1 MMNKTVA
8 TLFLSSF
15 ACLSSMAAT
24 SYEQAKTVVKNYVES
39 TLGLK
44 NYQLFGNEN
53 SLSKVEI
60 SFEEPVKV
68 DPSGWTFFI
77 DMMPQAMWG
86 HKAKVVSVS
95 KENESMVIN
104 DVNMPLDNLDGWSD
118 ITPVFSK
125 LRSAN
130 ANEPYAINSIKY
142 DSNRFLS
149 KGQFDQFKET
159 GKSSPN
165 SYAVLYCG
173 GSNRDKFFLSFWN
186 DCALTYQL
194 LRDVYG
200 IPPENIYVLMS
211 GGPNNTTKVM
221 SAKSK
226 QYVDMPLD
234 LDRDGKNDIAY
245 SSLPKDVSEVFDT
258 LNGKSAKKQIES
270 LFVYV
275 IAHGI
280 CPGGEMTS
288 WGKVTI
294 NADWFAKEIDKVNA
308 KSISIVMNQCYSGS
322 FIPAL
327 SKNGTATN
335 RTIITAVNSNENG
348 VVEWDN
354 SSYYLNCYFTKAF
367 MCGLSDPEE
376 SDYDGDGEVS
386 MLEAFRFAKTNNPAS
401 TEGIRY
407 EYENSRTELMLE
419 HPQYWSADCLG
430 EKQLANGKIA
440 EKIVYNSK
448 VSNKY
453 LTKIAEK
460 SVVISSVLTNH
471 ADVTCK
477 SYNNVSLRPP
487 FSNRDGSVFH
497 GRILSCQNS
506 NVTTPSDGTDCQN
519 ASEYTTYSKN
529 IGSSKLSIF
538 PNPTSGVVNISI
550 SDKVIDKVEVLDALG
565 NTILSVECDN
575 NEVSIDLTKFG
586 TGVYFVKVTS
596 ESDTVVEKV
605 VLK

>member
-1 MMNKTVA
+1 MMNKTIA

-24 SYEQAKTVVKNYVES
+24 SYEQAKTVVKDYVEN

-53 SLSKVEI
+53 SLSEVEI

-68 DPSGWTFFI
+68 DPSGWTFFV
-77 DMMPQAMWG
+77 DMMPQALWG
-86 HKAKVVSVS
+86 HQAKVVSVS

-104 DVNMPLDNLDGWSD
+104 DVNMPLENLDGWSD
-118 ITPVFSK
+118 ITPVFSS
-125 LRSAN
+125 LRSAS

-142 DSNRFLS
+142 DSNHFLS
-149 KGQFDQFKET
+149 KGQFKKT
-159 GKSSPN
+159 SKSSPN

-200 IPPENIYVLMS
+200 IRPENIYVLMS

-221 SAKSK
+221 SAKTGE
-226 QYVDMPLD
+226 YVDMPLD
-234 LDRDGKNDIAY
+234 LDRDGKDDVLY
-245 SSLPKDVSEVFDT
+245 SSDTSDIKKVFD
-258 LNGKSAKKQIES
+258 LLKGENAKKQIEN

-275 IAHGI
+275 TAHGI
-280 CPGGEMTS
+280 CSGGEMTS
-288 WGKVTI
+288 WGKVKI
-294 NADWFAKEIDKVNA
+294 KADWFAKELDKVNA
-308 KSISIVMNQCYSGS
+308 KSISVVMNQCYSGS

-335 RTIITAVNSNENG
+335 RTIITAVSPNETG
-348 VVEWDN
+348 VVECDN
-354 SSYYLNCYFTKAF
+354 SFYYLNCYFTKAF

-386 MLEAFRFAKTNNPAS
+386 MLEAFRFAQSNNLAAN
-401 TEGIRY
+401 GIWISGKY
-407 EYENSRTELMLE
+407 FLE
-419 HPQYWSADCLG
+419 KPQYWSADCLG

-440 EKIVYNSK
+440 ENIVYNSK
-448 VSNKY
+448 VSNEY

-506 NVTTPSDGTDCQN
+506 NVTTPSDGTACQK
-519 ASEYTTYSKN
+519 ASENTTYSKN
-529 IGSSKLSIF
+529 IGSSSLSIF

-550 SDKVIDKVEVLDALG
+550 SDKVIDKVEVVDALG
-565 NTILSVECDN
+565 NTVLSVECDN
-575 NEVSIDLTKFG
+575 NEISIDLAKFG
-586 TGVYFVKVTS
+586 TGVYFVKVSS

>member
-1 MMNKTVA
+1 MNKTVA

-24 SYEQAKTVVKNYVES
+24 SYEQAQTVVKDYVKN
-39 TLGLK
+39 TLGLE
-44 NYQLFGNEN
+44 NYQLFGNES
-53 SLSKVEI
+53 SLSEVNI
-60 SFEEPVKV
+60 SYDEPVKV
-68 DPSGWTFFI
+68 DPSGWTFFV
-77 DMMPQAMWG
+77 DMMPQALWG
-86 HKAKVVSVS
+86 HEAKVVSVS
-95 KENESMVIN
+95 KDNESMAIY

-149 KGQFDQFKET
+149 KGQFKET
-159 GKSSPN
+159 GKKSPN

-221 SAKSK
+221 SAKTK
-226 QYVDMPLD
+226 EYVDMPLD
-234 LDRDGKNDIAY
+234 LDRDGKDDVLY
-245 SSLPKDVSEVFDT
+245 SSDTSDIKKVFD
-258 LNGKSAKKQIES
+258 LLKGENAKKQIEN

-280 CPGGEMTS
+280 CSGGEMTS
-288 WGKVTI
+288 WGKVKI
-294 NADWFAKEIDKVNA
+294 KADWFAKEIDKVNA

-335 RTIITAVNSNENG
+335 RTIITAVDPNEPG
-348 VVEWDN
+348 YEEIDSDN
-354 SSYYLNCYFTKAF
+354 FYLNSYFTKAF

-401 TEGIRY
+401 TEEGISIAK
-407 EYENSRTELMLE
+407 EKHWE

-506 NVTTPSDGTDCQN
+506 NVTTPSDGTACQN
-519 ASEYTTYSKN
+519 ASENTTYSKN

-550 SDKVIDKVEVLDALG
+550 RDKVIDKVEVLDALG

>member
-44 NYQLFGNEN
+44 NYQLFGNKN
-53 SLSKVEI
+53 SLSEVEI
-60 SFEEPVKV
+60 SFDEPVKV
-68 DPSGWTFFI
+68 DPSGWTFFV

-86 HKAKVVSVS
+86 HQAKVVSVS

-104 DVNMPLDNLDGWSD
+104 DVNMPLENLDGWSD
-118 ITPVFSK
+118 ITPVFSS
-125 LRSAN
+125 LRSAS
-130 ANEPYAINSIKY
+130 ANEPYAINAVKY
-142 DSNRFLS
+142 DSDRFLS
-149 KGQFDQFKET
+149 KGQFKKT
-159 GKSSPN
+159 GKTSPN

-173 GSNRDKFFLSFWN
+173 GSRPDKFFLSFWN

-200 IPPENIYVLMS
+200 IPRENIYVLMS

-221 SAKSK
+221 SAKSG

-234 LDRDGKNDIAY
+234 LDRDGKNDITY
-245 SSLPKDVSEVFDT
+245 SSLPEDVTKVFN
-258 LNGKSAKKQIES
+258 LLKSKSASKQFES
-270 LFVYV
+270 LFVYA

-280 CPGGEMTS
+280 CTGGEMTS
-288 WGKVTI
+288 WDGNKI
-294 NADWFAKEIDKVNA
+294 YANNLANEIDKVNA
-308 KSISIVMNQCYSGS
+308 KSISVVMNQCYSGS

-335 RTIITAVNSNENG
+335 RTIITAVNPNENG
-348 VVEWDN
+348 IVETD
-354 SSYYLNCYFTKAF
+354 SEHFYLNSYFTKAF

-376 SDYDGDGEVS
+376 SDYSGDGEVS
-386 MLEAFRFAKTNNPAS
+386 LLEAFRFAKENNLAS
-401 TEGIRY
+401 TEGILFANGY
-407 EYENSRTELMLE
+407 YGNEYKWE
-419 HPQYWSADCLG
+419 HPQYWSADCFG
-430 EKQLANGKIA
+430 EKQVVNGGVAK
-440 EKIVYNSK
+440 EVNYNSNI
-448 VSNKY
+448 SNRYVVKF
-453 LTKIAEK
+453 AENLVK
-460 SVVISSVLTNH
+460 SSSIITDY
-471 ADVTCK
+471 ADVTYS
-477 SYNNVSLRPP
+477 SYNKISLRPP
-487 FSNRDGSVFH
+487 FSNRGGSVFR

-506 NVTTPSDGTDCQN
+506 NVTTPSDGTACQKE
-519 ASEYTTYSKN
+519 SENMTYSKN
-529 IGSSKLSIF
+529 IGSSSLSIF
-538 PNPTSGVVNISI
+538 PNPTSGVVNINI
-550 SDKVIDKVEVLDALG
+550 NDKTIDKVEVVDALG
-565 NTILSVECDN
+565 NTVLSAEYDD

-596 ESDTVVEKV
+596 EDDTVVEKV

>member
-24 SYEQAKTVVKNYVES
+24 SYEQAKTVVKNYVEN
-39 TLGLK
+39 TLGLE

-68 DPSGWTFFI
+68 DSSGWTFFI

-130 ANEPYAINSIKY
+130 ANEPYAINSLKY

-149 KGQFDQFKET
+149 KGQFKKT
-159 GKSSPN
+159 SKSSPN

-200 IPPENIYVLMS
+200 IPKENIYVLMS

-234 LDRDGKNDIAY
+234 LDRDGINDIAY
-245 SSLPKDVSEVFDT
+245 SSLPNDVTKVFE
-258 LNGKSAKKQIES
+258 LLKSKSASKQFES
-270 LFVYV
+270 LFIYT

-280 CPGGEMTS
+280 CSGGEMTS
-288 WGKVTI
+288 WGDGIRVYA
-294 NADWFAKEIDKVNA
+294 NDLAKEIDKVNA

-335 RTIITAVNSNENG
+335 RTIITAVNPNESGIVESDNG
-348 VVEWDN
+348 
-354 SSYYLNCYFTKAF
+354 YYLNCYFTKAF

-376 SDYDGDGEVS
+376 SDYNGDGEVS
-386 MLEAFRFAKTNNPAS
+386 MLEAFRFAKENNPAS
-401 TEGIRY
+401 TEGIPY
-407 EYENSRTELMLE
+407 AYDVFDIELKWE
-419 HPQYWSADCLG
+419 HPQYWSADCFG
-430 EKQLANGKIA
+430 EKQVVNGGVAKEIT
-440 EKIVYNSK
+440 YNSNI
-448 VSNKY
+448 SNRYVVKF
-453 LTKIAEK
+453 AENLVK
-460 SVVISSVLTNH
+460 SSSIITDY
-471 ADVTCK
+471 ADVTYS
-477 SYNNVSLRPP
+477 SYNKISLRPP
-487 FSNRDGSVFH
+487 FSNRGGSVFH

-506 NVTTPSDGTDCQN
+506 NVTTPSDGTACQK
-519 ASEYTTYSKN
+519 ASENTTYSKN
-529 IGSSKLSIF
+529 IGSSSLSIF
-538 PNPTSGVVNISI
+538 PNPTSGVVYISI
-550 SDKVIDKVEVLDALG
+550 SDKVIDKVEVVDALG
-565 NTILSVECDN
+565 NTVLSVECDN
-575 NEVSIDLTKFG
+575 NEISIDLTKFG

>member
-24 SYEQAKTVVKNYVES
+24 SYEQAKTVVKNYVEN
-39 TLGLK
+39 TLGLE

-95 KENESMVIN
+95 KENESMLIN

-130 ANEPYAINSIKY
+130 ANEPYAINSLKY

-149 KGQFDQFKET
+149 KGQFKNT
-159 GKSSPN
+159 GKKSPN

-200 IPPENIYVLMS
+200 IPKDNIYVLMS

-234 LDRDGKNDIAY
+234 LDRNDTIDIAY
-245 SSLPKDVSEVFDT
+245 SSLPEDVSEVFDT
-258 LNGKSAKKQIES
+258 LNKKSAKKQFES

-288 WGKVTI
+288 WGENIK
-294 NADWFAKEIDKVNA
+294 ADWFAKELDKVNA

-335 RTIITAVNSNENG
+335 RTIITAVNPNESGLVDCDNG
-348 VVEWDN
+348 YYIN
-354 SSYYLNCYFTKAF
+354 SYFTKAF
-367 MCGLSDPEE
+367 MCGLSDPKE
-376 SDYDGDGEVS
+376 SDYNGDGEVS
-386 MLEAFRFAKTNNPAS
+386 MLEAFRFAKDNNPAS

-407 EYENSRTELMLE
+407 EYENSRELKLE
-419 HPQYWSADCLG
+419 HPQYWSADCFG
-430 EKQLANGKIA
+430 EKQVVNGGVAKEIT
-440 EKIVYNSK
+440 YNSNI
-448 VSNKY
+448 SNRYVVKF
-453 LTKIAEK
+453 AENLVK
-460 SVVISSVLTNH
+460 SSSIITDY
-471 ADVTCK
+471 ADVTYS
-477 SYNNVSLRPP
+477 SYNKISLRPP
-487 FSNRDGSVFH
+487 FSNRGGSVFH

-506 NVTTPSDGTDCQN
+506 NVTTPSDGTACQN
-519 ASEYTTYSKN
+519 ASENTTYSKN

-538 PNPTSGVVNISI
+538 PNPTSGIVNISI
-550 SDKVIDKVEVLDALG
+550 SDKVIDKVEVLDAIG

-596 ESDTVVEKV
+596 ESDTVVEKI

>member
-24 SYEQAKTVVKNYVES
+24 SYEQAKTVVKNYVEN
-39 TLGLK
+39 TLGLE

-149 KGQFDQFKET
+149 KGQFKKT
-159 GKSSPN
+159 GKISPN

-234 LDRDGKNDIAY
+234 LDRDGINDIAY
-245 SSLPKDVSEVFDT
+245 SSLPKDVSNVFDI
-258 LNGKSAKKQIES
+258 LNEKSAKKQFES
-270 LFVYV
+270 LFIYT

-280 CPGGEMTS
+280 CSGGEMTS
-288 WGKVTI
+288 WGDRIRV
-294 NADWFAKEIDKVNA
+294 NANDLAKEIDKVNA

-335 RTIITAVNSNENG
+335 RTIITAVDPNEPG
-348 VVEWDN
+348 YEETD
-354 SSYYLNCYFTKAF
+354 SDYFYLNSYFTKAF

-401 TEGIRY
+401 TEEGISIAKGNLGS
-407 EYENSRTELMLE
+407 EKHWE

-453 LTKIAEK
+453 LTKVAEK

-506 NVTTPSDGTDCQN
+506 NVTTPSDGTACQN
-519 ASEYTTYSKN
+519 ASENTTYSKN

>member
-1 MMNKTVA
+1 MMNKTIA

-24 SYEQAKTVVKNYVES
+24 SYEQAKTVVKDYVEN

-53 SLSKVEI
+53 SLSEVEI
-60 SFEEPVKV
+60 SFDESVKV
-68 DPSGWTFFI
+68 DPSGWTFFV

-86 HKAKVVSVS
+86 HQAKVVSVS

-118 ITPVFSK
+118 ITPVFSS
-125 LRSAN
+125 LRSAS

-142 DSNRFLS
+142 DSNHFLS
-149 KGQFDQFKET
+149 KGQFKTT
-159 GKSSPN
+159 GKTSPN

-221 SAKSK
+221 SAKSG

-234 LDRDGKNDIAY
+234 LDRDGKNDITY
-245 SSLPKDVSEVFDT
+245 SSLPGDVTNVFDT
-258 LNGKSAKKQIES
+258 LNKKSAKKQFES
-270 LFVYV
+270 LFIYT

-280 CPGGEMTS
+280 CSGGEMTS
-288 WGKVTI
+288 WGDRIRVDA
-294 NADWFAKEIDKVNA
+294 NDLAKEIDKVNA
-308 KSISIVMNQCYSGS
+308 KSISIVMSQCYSGS

-335 RTIITAVNSNENG
+335 RTIITAVNPNESG
-348 VVEWDN
+348 VVETD
-354 SSYYLNCYFTKAF
+354 SEHFYLNSYFTKAF

-376 SDYDGDGEVS
+376 SDYNGDGVVS
-386 MLEAFRFAKTNNPAS
+386 MLEAYIFAKENDLAA
-401 TEGIRY
+401 TEGKLFTSGNFY
-407 EYENSRTELMLE
+407 QE
-419 HPQYWSADCLG
+419 HPQYWSADCFG
-430 EKQLANGKIA
+430 EKQTINGGVPKEI
-440 EKIVYNSK
+440 EYNSNI
-448 VSNKY
+448 SNRYVVKF
-453 LTKIAEK
+453 AENLVK
-460 SVVISSVLTNH
+460 SSSIITDY
-471 ADVTCK
+471 ADVTYS
-477 SYNNVSLRPP
+477 SYNKISLRPP
-487 FSNRDGSVFH
+487 FSNRGGSVFR

-506 NVTTPSDGTDCQN
+506 NVITPSDGTACQK
-519 ASEYTTYSKN
+519 ASENTTYTKN
-529 IGSSKLSIF
+529 IGSSSLSIF
-538 PNPTSGVVNISI
+538 PNPTSGVVNINI
-550 SDKVIDKVEVLDALG
+550 NDKTIDKVEVVDALG
-565 NTILSVECDN
+565 NTVLSVECDN
-575 NEVSIDLTKFG
+575 NEISIDLAKFG
-586 TGVYFVKVTS
+586 TGVYFVKVSS

>member
-24 SYEQAKTVVKNYVES
+24 SYEQAKTVVKNYVEN
-39 TLGLK
+39 TLGLE

-86 HKAKVVSVS
+86 HQAKVVSVS

-104 DVNMPLDNLDGWSD
+104 DVNMPLENLDGWSD
-118 ITPVFSK
+118 ITPVFSS
-125 LRSAN
+125 LRSAS

-142 DSNRFLS
+142 DSNHFLS
-149 KGQFDQFKET
+149 KGQFKTT
-159 GKSSPN
+159 GKTSPN

-221 SAKSK
+221 SAKTGE
-226 QYVDMPLD
+226 YVDMPLD
-234 LDRDGKNDIAY
+234 LDRDGKDDVLY
-245 SSLPKDVSEVFDT
+245 SSDTSDIKKVFD
-258 LNGKSAKKQIES
+258 LLKGENAKKQIEN

-275 IAHGI
+275 TAHGI
-280 CPGGEMTS
+280 CSGGEMTS
-288 WGKVTI
+288 WGKVKI
-294 NADWFAKEIDKVNA
+294 KADWFAKELDKVNA
-308 KSISIVMNQCYSGS
+308 KSISVVMNQCYSGS

-335 RTIITAVNSNENG
+335 RTIITAVSPNETG
-348 VVEWDN
+348 VVECDN
-354 SSYYLNCYFTKAF
+354 SFYYLNCYFTKAF

-386 MLEAFRFAKTNNPAS
+386 MLEAFRFAQSNNLAAN
-401 TEGIRY
+401 GIWISGKY
-407 EYENSRTELMLE
+407 FLE
-419 HPQYWSADCLG
+419 KPQYWSADCLG

-440 EKIVYNSK
+440 ENIVYNSK
-448 VSNKY
+448 VSNEY

-487 FSNRDGSVFH
+487 FSNRDGSVFY

-506 NVTTPSDGTDCQN
+506 NVTTPSDGTACQK
-519 ASEYTTYSKN
+519 ASENTTYSKN
-529 IGSSKLSIF
+529 IGSSSLSIF

-550 SDKVIDKVEVLDALG
+550 SDKVIDKVEVVDALG
-565 NTILSVECDN
+565 NTVLSVECDN
-575 NEVSIDLTKFG
+575 NEISIDLAKFG
-586 TGVYFVKVTS
+586 TGVYFVKVSS

>member
-24 SYEQAKTVVKNYVES
+24 SYEQAKTVVKDYVEN

-44 NYQLFGNEN
+44 NYQLFGNKN
-53 SLSKVEI
+53 SLSEVEI
-60 SFEEPVKV
+60 SFDEPVKV
-68 DPSGWTFFI
+68 DPSGWTFFV
-77 DMMPQAMWG
+77 DMMPQALWG
-86 HKAKVVSVS
+86 HQAKVVSVS

-104 DVNMPLDNLDGWSD
+104 DVNMPLENLDGWSD
-118 ITPVFSK
+118 ITPVFSS
-125 LRSAN
+125 LRSAS

-142 DSNRFLS
+142 DSNHFLS
-149 KGQFDQFKET
+149 KGQFKTT
-159 GKSSPN
+159 GKKSPN

-173 GSNRDKFFLSFWN
+173 GSRPDKFFLSFWN

-221 SAKSK
+221 SAKSG

-234 LDRDGKNDIAY
+234 LDRDGKNDITY
-245 SSLPKDVSEVFDT
+245 SSLPGDVTNVFDT
-258 LNGKSAKKQIES
+258 LKKKSAKKQFES
-270 LFVYV
+270 LFVYA

-280 CPGGEMTS
+280 CTGGEMTS
-288 WGKVTI
+288 WDGEKI
-294 NADWFAKEIDKVNA
+294 SADNLANEIDKVNA
-308 KSISIVMNQCYSGS
+308 KSISVVMNQCYSGS

-335 RTIITAVNSNENG
+335 RTIITAVSPNETG
-348 VVEWDN
+348 VVERDN
-354 SSYYLNCYFTKAF
+354 NFYYLNSYFTKAF

-386 MLEAFRFAKTNNPAS
+386 MLEAFRFAQSNNLAAN
-401 TEGIRY
+401 GISISGKY
-407 EYENSRTELMLE
+407 FLE
-419 HPQYWSADCLG
+419 KPQYWSADCFG
-430 EKQLANGKIA
+430 EKQTINGGVPKEIEYNSNISNRYVVKIA
-440 EKIVYNSK
+440 ENLV
-448 VSNKY
+448 
-453 LTKIAEK
+453 K
-460 SVVISSVLTNH
+460 SSSIITDY
-471 ADVTCK
+471 ADVTYS
-477 SYNNVSLRPP
+477 SYNKISLRPP
-487 FSNRDGSVFH
+487 FSNRGGSVFR

-506 NVTTPSDGTDCQN
+506 NVITPSDGTACQK
-519 ASEYTTYSKN
+519 ASENTTYTKN
-529 IGSSKLSIF
+529 IGSSSLSIF
-538 PNPTSGVVNISI
+538 PNPTSGVVNINI
-550 SDKVIDKVEVLDALG
+550 NDKTIDKVEVVDALG
-565 NTILSVECDN
+565 NTVLSAEYDD

-596 ESDTVVEKV
+596 EDDTVVEKV

>member
-24 SYEQAKTVVKNYVES
+24 SYEQAKTVVKNYVEN
-39 TLGLK
+39 TLGLE

-86 HKAKVVSVS
+86 HQAKVVSVS

-104 DVNMPLDNLDGWSD
+104 DVNMPLENLDGWSD
-118 ITPVFSK
+118 ITPVFSS
-125 LRSAN
+125 LRSAS

-142 DSNRFLS
+142 DSNHFLS
-149 KGQFDQFKET
+149 KGQFKTT
-159 GKSSPN
+159 GKTSPN

-221 SAKSK
+221 SAKTGE
-226 QYVDMPLD
+226 YVDMPLD
-234 LDRDGKNDIAY
+234 LDRDGKDDVLY
-245 SSLPKDVSEVFDT
+245 SSDTSDIKKVFD
-258 LNGKSAKKQIES
+258 LLKGENAKKQIEN

-275 IAHGI
+275 TAHGI
-280 CPGGEMTS
+280 CSGGEMTS
-288 WGKVTI
+288 WGKVKI
-294 NADWFAKEIDKVNA
+294 KADWFAKELDKVNA
-308 KSISIVMNQCYSGS
+308 KSISVVMNQCYSGS

-335 RTIITAVNSNENG
+335 RTIITAVSPNETG
-348 VVEWDN
+348 VVECDN
-354 SSYYLNCYFTKAF
+354 SFYYLNCYFTKAF

-386 MLEAFRFAKTNNPAS
+386 MLEAFRFAQSNNLAAN
-401 TEGIRY
+401 GIWISGKY
-407 EYENSRTELMLE
+407 FLE
-419 HPQYWSADCLG
+419 KPQYWSADCLG

-440 EKIVYNSK
+440 ENIVYNSK
-448 VSNKY
+448 VSNEY

-506 NVTTPSDGTDCQN
+506 NVTTPSDGTACQK
-519 ASEYTTYSKN
+519 ASENTTYSKN
-529 IGSSKLSIF
+529 IGSSSLSIF

-550 SDKVIDKVEVLDALG
+550 SDKVIDKVEVVDALG
-565 NTILSVECDN
+565 NTVLSVECDN
-575 NEVSIDLTKFG
+575 NEISIDLAKFG
-586 TGVYFVKVTS
+586 TGVYFVKVSS